1 MQDNRIEAKNKFDWG
16 NKIIAKQGVKNIL
29 SALDY
34 YQKSLF
40 LLRSI
45 EKAEVTEEVN
55 TSIRDALEA
64 SLKGINQ
71 LLHSTS
77 DWSQVVD
84 ALEKFLTFY
93 VDSFKILNKTTQRL
107 PELDAL
113 ELQIDGPLTLL
124 SKNAPSE
131 PQKERLKNYLAVIS
145 LFHKDLATE
154 KNHKLSSN
162 DPVVTKSFALYTL
175 ALKVFAANVKIES
188 PAEEEQP
195 PPKKAPPPAPA
206 AVPQFPT
213 SMPPA
218 AKASRSPRINFAKQP
233 KETKLHTFEYIADD
247 GPKRVLIRELME
259 KKEFAKALVGC
270 RNIMNHIIDD
280 FRCTCECQLAIG
292 KDHAKKRQFIEAIT
306 CYTEALQSCTHIR
319 KDDFIEKDII
329 NIATGFISL
338 IHAINELTKNSAVN
352 FLSASECLTVFLNF
366 YLDNF
371 GFLNTENKTRS
382 SLDEINIDFLI
393 EFLKSTP
400 DDTSR
405 EKTRVYLAIIR
416 IFSQDTNL
424 ENGGLES
431 MMDEIEIKKGIWK
444 DASMLETFNLFDK
457 AVALAK
463 SIKGHPVLNPELN
476 IAPEPEKKRWKDVT
490 GSSSSSFQSR
500 CC

>member
-16 NKIIAKQGVKNIL
+16 KKIIAKQGVENIL
-29 SALDY
+29 RALDY

-45 EKAEVTEEVN
+45 EKADVTEEDN
-55 TSIRDALEA
+55 MSIRDVLEA
-64 SLKGINQ
+64 LLNGINQ
-71 LLHSTS
+71 LLNSSS
-77 DWSQVVD
+77 DWSHVMD

-107 PELDAL
+107 PGLDAL
-113 ELQIDGPLTLL
+113 KLQIDGPLTLL
-124 SKNAPSE
+124 SKNAPSK

-175 ALKVFAANVKIES
+175 ALKVFAATVKFES

-195 PPKKAPPPAPA
+195 PPKKVPPPAPT
-206 AVPQFPT
+206 PQLPSSIT
-213 SMPPA
+213 TA
-218 AKASRSPRINFAKQP
+218 AKTPQSPRFNFAQQH
-233 KETKLHTFEYIADD
+233 KETKLLTFDYIAPD
-247 GPKRVLIRELME
+247 GPKRVLVRELME

-292 KDHAKKRQFIEAIT
+292 KDHANKGQFIEAIT

-329 NIATGFISL
+329 SIATGFIAL
-338 IHAINELTKNSAVN
+338 IHAINEITKNCAVN
-352 FLSASECLTVFLNF
+352 FLSASKSLTTFLNF

-405 EKTRVYLAIIR
+405 EKTRVYLAIIG
-416 IFSQDTNL
+416 IFRQETKL

-431 MMDEIEIKKGIWK
+431 IMDEIEIKKGIWK

-463 SIKGHPVLNPELN
+463 SIKGHPALNPELN
-476 IAPEPEKKRWKDVT
+476 AAPEPDKKRRKDVT
-490 GSSSSSFQSR
+490 GSSSSSSLLRFGK
-500 CC
+500 